1 MSTFPIAAAPQN
13 AVPARKYG
21 QRLFLLL
28 VLLWALMC
36 GLSAGGRV
44 HADDPAPRQDQ
55 QKTSAVALATPP
67 GSFARPKRVAPELQ
81 VSAWVDQTGPV
92 TPPRLDGKVQLV
104 VFWGVNC
111 PACVQKI
118 PQVRKAANRY
128 AKSDLVVIGLH
139 NAQISADRVA
149 RFARDRQ
156 LNYPIAIDRSG
167 RNRYSFGAT
176 TTAYEVQAI
185 PHAAVIDRDGTLKY
199 VGDFDDA
206 LKAAEQLLKAAG

>member
-13 AVPARKYG
+13 AVRARKYG
-21 QRLFLLL
+21 QRVFLLL

-36 GLSAGGRV
+36 GLSSGRSV
-44 HADDPAPRQDQ
+44 HAQESASGAPPQ
-55 QKTSAVALATPP
+55 QTSAVALVSPR
-67 GSFARPKRVAPELQ
+67 GHFARPQRPAPELQ
-81 VSAWVDQTGPV
+81 VSAWVDESGPV

-111 PACVQKI
+111 PACVRKI
-118 PQVRKAANRY
+118 PQVRKVASRY
-128 AKSDLVVIGLH
+128 ANSDLVVIGLH
-139 NAQISADRVA
+139 NAQISAERVA

-176 TTAYEVQAI
+176 TTAYQVQAI
-185 PHAAVIDRDGTLKY
+185 PHAAVIDRDGSLKY
-199 VGDFDDA
+199 VGDFDEA
-206 LKAAEQLLKAAG
+206 LKAAEHLLGAAG

>member
-1 MSTFPIAAAPQN
+1 MSTFPIAAAPHD
-13 AVPARKYG
+13 AVPVRKYG

-36 GLSAGGRV
+36 GLSAGGAI
-44 HADDPAPRQDQ
+44 HAQEAAAGSQPQE
-55 QKTSAVALATPP
+55 TSAVALVLPR
-67 GSFARPKRVAPELQ
+67 GNFARTTRPAPALQ
-81 VSAWVDQTGPV
+81 VSAWVDQSGPAS
-92 TPPRLDGKVQLV
+92 PPRVDGKVQLV

-118 PQVRKAANRY
+118 PQVRKVANRY
-128 AKSDLVVIGLH
+128 ADSDLVVIGLH

-176 TTAYEVQAI
+176 STAYEVQAI
-185 PHAAVIDRDGTLKY
+185 PHAAVIDRDGSLKY
-199 VGDFDDA
+199 VGDFDAA
-206 LKAAEQLLKAAG
+206 LKAAEQLLSVAG

>member
-1 MSTFPIAAAPQN
+1 MSTFPIAAAPHD

-36 GLSAGGRV
+36 GVSAGGGV
-44 HADDPAPRQDQ
+44 HAQEPASGTQ
-55 QKTSAVALATPP
+55 QETSAVALVTPR
-67 GSFARPKRVAPELQ
+67 GNLARPKRPAPELQ
-81 VSAWVDQTGPV
+81 IAAWVDQSGPV

-118 PQVRKAANRY
+118 PQVRKAASRY
-128 AKSDLVVIGLH
+128 ADTDLVVIGLH
-139 NAQISADRVA
+139 NAQISPERVS

-176 TTAYEVQAI
+176 STSYEVQAI
-185 PHAAVIDRDGTLKY
+185 PHAAVIDRDGSLKY

-206 LKAAEQLLKAAG
+206 LKAAEQLLSVAG

>member
-13 AVPARKYG
+13 ALPARKFG
-21 QRLFLLL
+21 QRVFLLL

-36 GLSAGGRV
+36 GLSAGRV
-44 HADDPAPRQDQ
+44 QAQEPAAGTQPQE
-55 QKTSAVALATPP
+55 TSAVALATPR
-67 GSFARPKRVAPELQ
+67 GNFARVARPAPELQ
-81 VSAWVDQTGPV
+81 VSAWVDQSGPV

-118 PQVRKAANRY
+118 PQVRKAAGRHAN
-128 AKSDLVVIGLH
+128 SDLVVIGLH
-139 NAQISADRVA
+139 NSQISADRVA

-176 TTAYEVQAI
+176 TTAYQVQAI
-185 PHAAVIDRDGTLKY
+185 PHAAVIDRDGSLKY